1 MAIGQSR
8 SDSSEGGTRIYSAG
22 LAANLGNP
30 CNGPS
35 HEALLEALIIPLTAN
50 KTPPTTSKAC
60 LAAHPTGNTIMLPSS
75 VRRVVVATPPASI
88 LSNFAPTAVRATAA
102 SAISLPYN
110 PRNQQRRRYSSSK
123 PSSPNDSPKGLPAGQ
138 MTASPAQ
145 SKSAEKPAGEKRKR
159 KAKDNS
165 AAGVEKLPSVPS
177 THHVPQEAVA
187 LSSFF
192 SLHRPMSVTQGFP
205 KAVSDESFAQ
215 IFATRNKNSKYNDVM
230 STLSRTVDDLEQP
243 MHGLSIT
250 SQHDAGMDHAHDN
263 MHKIEVRQ
271 PEGSEGSIHIQLNAM
286 SGQFLPFRP
295 PPLPQPVSIAAAETG
310 AEEAV
315 DAQPQTRV
323 YKAIFT
329 LEETTEPNG
338 EVRIMAHSP
347 TLVEENT
354 APRSFLERM
363 ALRQLR
369 REQVRGQANEMY
381 AISVKRQRKLKM
393 KKKKYKKL
401 MKRTRTERRKL
412 DRV

>member
-1 MAIGQSR
+1 
-8 SDSSEGGTRIYSAG
+8 
-22 LAANLGNP
+22 
-30 CNGPS
+30 
-35 HEALLEALIIPLTAN
+35 
-50 KTPPTTSKAC
+50 
-60 LAAHPTGNTIMLPSS
+60 MLPSS

-88 LSNFAPTAVRATAA
+88 LSNLAPTAARATAA

-123 PSSPNDSPKGLPAGQ
+123 PSSPNDSPKGLPTGQ

-145 SKSAEKPAGEKRKR
+145 SKSTEKRKR

-177 THHVPQEAVA
+177 THHVPQDTVA

-192 SLHRPMSVTQGFP
+192 SLHRPMSVTHGFP

-215 IFATRNKNSKYNDVM
+215 IFAPRSKSSKYNDVM

-243 MHGLSIT
+243 MHGLSIAN
-250 SQHDAGMDHAHDN
+250 DAAEHPHDN

-271 PEGSEGSIHIQLNAM
+271 PDGSEGSIQIQLNAM
-286 SGQFLPFRP
+286 SGQYLPFRP
-295 PPLPQPVSIAAAETG
+295 PPLPQPVSNAAAETG
-310 AEEAV
+310 AQEAA

-354 APRSFLERM
+354 TPRSFLERM

-369 REQVRGQANEMY
+369 REEGRGRVNDMY